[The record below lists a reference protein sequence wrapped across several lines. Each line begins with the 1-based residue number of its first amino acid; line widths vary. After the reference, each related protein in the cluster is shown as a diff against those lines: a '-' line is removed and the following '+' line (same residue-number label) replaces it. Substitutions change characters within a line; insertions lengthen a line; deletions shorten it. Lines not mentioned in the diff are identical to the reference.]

1 MTMMIITRLTN
12 DTKNN
17 NNIITLTIKVKK
29 VKKNNLVC
37 NHSFAVFVVSCAI

>member
-1 MTMMIITRLTN
+1 MIITRLTN

-29 VKKNNLVC
+29 VKKK
-37 NHSFAVFVVSCAI
+37 

>member
-1 MTMMIITRLTN
+1 MIITRLTN

-29 VKKNNLVC
+29 VKKN
-37 NHSFAVFVVSCAI
+37 